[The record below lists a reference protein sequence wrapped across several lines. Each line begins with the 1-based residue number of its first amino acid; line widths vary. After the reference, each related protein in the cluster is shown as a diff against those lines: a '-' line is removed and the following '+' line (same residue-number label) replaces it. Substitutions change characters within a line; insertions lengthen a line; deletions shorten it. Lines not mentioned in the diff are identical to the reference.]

1 MSVAPYC
8 QPPDSV
14 LRRPLFKLPSG
25 SIDCHAHICGPENLF
40 PYSSNRIYTPHNALL
55 TDYESLLSCLGVD
68 RAVLVQPSIYGED
81 NSALIQAI
89 QTNPEKFRGVAV
101 VNEAISEIEIER
113 LHSIGIRGVRCNI
126 VDLADAKGVLP
137 LTNLKKLAEKIA
149 PWGWHI
155 ELLMHVN
162 EFSDIATSFHNFPVQ
177 IVLGHLGYQS
187 CQLGIHTKG
196 FQGLLALM
204 REGRAW
210 VKFTAPY
217 RISTFSQMPYD
228 DVHLFAQT
236 ILENNP
242 HQIVWGT
249 DWPHVMVKHAM
260 PNDAD
265 LCDLF
270 FNWVA
275 DESLRELILI
285 KNPER
290 LYGFP

>member
-1 MSVAPYC
+1 
-8 QPPDSV
+8 
-14 LRRPLFKLPSG
+14 
-25 SIDCHAHICGPENLF
+25 
-40 PYSSNRIYTPHNALL
+40 
-55 TDYESLLSCLGVD
+55 
-68 RAVLVQPSIYGED
+68 
-81 NSALIQAI
+81 
-89 QTNPEKFRGVAV
+89 
-101 VNEAISEIEIER
+101 
-113 LHSIGIRGVRCNI
+113 
-126 VDLADAKGVLP
+126 
-137 LTNLKKLAEKIA
+137 
-149 PWGWHI
+149 
-155 ELLMHVN
+155 
-162 EFSDIATSFHNFPVQ
+162 
-177 IVLGHLGYQS
+177 
-187 CQLGIHTKG
+187 
-196 FQGLLALM
+196 
-204 REGRAW
+204 
-210 VKFTAPY
+210 
-217 RISTFSQMPYD
+217 MPYD